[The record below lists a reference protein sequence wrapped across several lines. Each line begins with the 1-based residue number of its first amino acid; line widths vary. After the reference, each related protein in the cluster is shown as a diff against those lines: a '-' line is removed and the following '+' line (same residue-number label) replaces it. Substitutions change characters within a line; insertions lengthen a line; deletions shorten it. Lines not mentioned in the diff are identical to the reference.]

1 MTLITKIGLFSTL
14 HLIWCV
20 AWGCLRI
27 RIRLICT
34 ASLQL
39 FTAFFETEYVKYE
52 NFRGLLYPFDLVN
65 GISAEHLEY
74 LMEIYIDYSG
84 LSPQNRGPI
93 HTKWQQSCKT
103 LSANCCLKHKL
114 LIIDHKIFFQAFKTL
129 FLNLCQTFPFHRMRK
144 KFFEAIRQQVVLL
157 CCEGF
162 IGLHWLLLVVSLAAL
177 DPVEEHANCVVVEG
191 TRTNKRDHFL
201 TTNHNN
207 RPITV
212 DLATIFD
219 FKCTLCLRCAK
230 DKIQVIYRTFLAHRQ
245 RPNHF
250 LLAIWLFDITW
261 PNALHGKNRKKC
273 IFHSCYILI
282 LFIHWICLL

>member
-1 MTLITKIGLFSTL
+1 MTLISKIGLFSTL
-14 HLIWCV
+14 HLIWSV

-39 FTAFFETEYVKYE
+39 FTAFFETEYVKYD

-65 GISAEHLEY
+65 GMSAEHLEY

-144 KFFEAIRQQVVLL
+144 KKFWSHSTASGFTLLRRFNWIALIVDGCFVSSAWPSWRACKL
-157 CCEGF
+157 CCC
-162 IGLHWLLLVVSLAAL
+162 WR
-177 DPVEEHANCVVVEG
+177 HANE
-191 TRTNKRDHFL
+191 
-201 TTNHNN
+201 
-207 RPITV
+207 
-212 DLATIFD
+212 
-219 FKCTLCLRCAK
+219 
-230 DKIQVIYRTFLAHRQ
+230 
-245 RPNHF
+245 
-250 LLAIWLFDITW
+250 
-261 PNALHGKNRKKC
+261 
-273 IFHSCYILI
+273 
-282 LFIHWICLL
+282 